1 MLAKIVSNQN
11 KVYYSIIYS
20 ILISLLLKII
30 NILFINDVFLYRLNI
45 VTKNRLY
52 INFQMISDGTVAI
65 IQGELYEVMILWGKK
80 IEKNKILLFF

>member
-45 VTKNRLY
+45 VPKNRLY

-65 IQGELYEVMILWGKK
+65 IQRKLHEVMILWGKK

>member
-1 MLAKIVSNQN
+1 M
-11 KVYYSIIYS
+11 
-20 ILISLLLKII
+20 
-30 NILFINDVFLYRLNI
+30 FLYRLNI

-65 IQGELYEVMILWGKK
+65 IQRKLHEIMILWGKK

>member
-65 IQGELYEVMILWGKK
+65 IQRELYEVMILWGKK
-80 IEKNKILLFF
+80 